1 MITSNAYDYINV
13 LDKAADAAWL
23 RQQTISNNI
32 ANQDTPGYKRQ
43 EVDFEGALKTA
54 LKTAQG
60 RTMDSKVSH
69 IRRGAL
75 DVRTFTD
82 HGDFSYRI
90 DENNVD
96 PEQEQVELSANTIK
110 YQALIESANAE
121 FANLQRAMK

>member
-54 LKTAQG
+54 LKSASGQ
-60 RTMDSKVSH
+60 TMDAKVAN
-69 IRRGAL
+69 IRASAL
-75 DVRTFTD
+75 NVSTFTD
-82 HGDFSYRI
+82 HGDYSYRI

-96 PEQEQVELSANTIK
+96 PEQEQVELSANYIK
-110 YQALIESANAE
+110 YQALIESYNSE
-121 FANLQRAMK
+121 FKNLQTAMK